1 MTNNSEWFQFLMRI
15 YLSNEPNRSDTSEVC
30 SYICS
35 PDIVC
40 QLVRMISQH
49 LDATQRQ
56 IVIIVPLSLQ
66 LSELNSF

>member
-1 MTNNSEWFQFLMRI
+1 MTNNSERFQFLMRI
-15 YLSNEPNRSDTSEVC
+15 YLSNEPNRSVTREVC
-30 SYICS
+30 SHIC
-35 PDIVC
+35 PDILC
-40 QLVRMISQH
+40 QLLPIISQH